1 MVRATGREG
10 VKFRGRMDRM
20 AWRTAPRASLAQ
32 WDDLVRFADAA
43 RHDGLTRT
51 VVCGMGGSSLAP
63 AVLASSF
70 ANASLSVLDSTDP
83 SAVIAVARAA
93 EFDRT
98 LLIVCSKSGSTVE
111 TLAFYHYLAARADP
125 ARFVAI
131 TDPGSPLEAL
141 ARERGFRA
149 VFPHPPDVGGRFAAL
164 TVVGMLPA
172 ALLGVNGR
180 DLLERALAVDTD
192 AARARGAQLAEGAL
206 AGRDK
211 LVLRPPTAV
220 ARLADWIE
228 QLVAESTGKDGR
240 GVVPVVDDPI
250 TAPRPDSQI
259 VSDFPADPLL
269 LGAEF
274 LAWGYTTWELC
285 TRLGVNAFDQPDVEE
300 AKALARTELARRGG
314 EEAPLPTLTPEALR
328 RTARPGDYL
337 AILAYLPPTP
347 DIAFRLQ
354 AVRAA
359 SARDLGCAT
368 TLGFGPRYLHST
380 GQLHKGGPNTGL
392 FLVVSADDAEDAD
405 IPEMGTTFGR
415 LKRAQARG
423 DIRAL
428 LARGRR
434 VAHVHLRRP
443 EDVSGLAT
451 L

>member
-1 MVRATGREG
+1 
-10 VKFRGRMDRM
+10 MDRM

-43 RHDGLTRT
+43 KRDGLTRT

-70 ANASLSVLDSTDP
+70 ANTSLSVLDSTDP

-98 LLIVCSKSGSTVE
+98 LVVVCSKSGSTVE
-111 TLAFYHYLAARADP
+111 TLAFYHYLAARADA

-149 VFPHPPDVGGRFAAL
+149 VFPHPPDVGGRYAAL

-180 DLLERALAVDTD
+180 DLLERALAVDSD
-192 AARARGAQLAEGAL
+192 AARARGARLAVTAL

-211 LVLRPPTAV
+211 LVLRPPAAV

-228 QLVAESTGKDGR
+228 QLVAESTGKDRR

-274 LAWGYTTWELC
+274 LAWEYTTWELC
-285 TRLGVNAFDQPDVEE
+285 IRLGVNAFDQPDVEE
-300 AKALARTELARRGG
+300 AKVLARAELAQGPGDRVGAQRG
-314 EEAPLPTLTPEALR
+314 ASLPTMSLDALR
-328 RTARPGDYL
+328 RAFQPGDYL
-337 AILAYLPPTP
+337 AILAYLPPAA
-347 DIAFRLQ
+347 DIAARLQ
-354 AVRAA
+354 AVRGAW
-359 SARDLGCAT
+359 ARELGCAT

-392 FLVVSADDAEDAD
+392 FLVVTTDDAEDAE

-428 LARGRR
+428 LAKGRR
-434 VAHVHLRRP
+434 VAHVHLKRP
-443 EDVSGLAT
+443 EDVSALAT
-451 L
+451 G